1 MTRIRLGTIRLVA
14 LFAMLA
20 LAFAGAAEAKKDKRY
35 RDQMFKVSVERDIV
49 YGNAAVG
56 PYDPNQELLL
66 DLYKPKKDK
75 VKRRPAIVWVHGGSF
90 CCGDKGFGPSPQ
102 LAKYFARRGY
112 VTVSINYRFLVN
124 APCSVVGGS
133 IPIECFQAAI
143 QDTHDAQAAVRY
155 LRANAKQLKIDPERI
170 AAGGESAG
178 GIIASGVGVL
188 SAQPGESGNPGFP
201 SDVGAFASISGGLP
215 GGLFV
220 DADTAP
226 GIFFASTN
234 DPIVP
239 YAWSPETV
247 DAMTALGIT
256 AKLTPFDSSVHV
268 PWDDFR
274 PVIEKQTRNFFYKQ
288 LDLKHAAS

>member
-14 LFAMLA
+14 LFALLA
-20 LAFAGAAEAKKDKRY
+20 LAFAGVAEAKKDKRY
-35 RDQMFKVSVERDIV
+35 KDEMFKVSVKRDLV
-49 YGNAAVG
+49 YGSAPVS
-56 PYDPNQELLL
+56 PYEENEELLL

-112 VTVSINYRFLVN
+112 VTVSIDYRFLVD
-124 APCSVVGGS
+124 APCTVAGGS

-143 QDTHDAQAAVRY
+143 QDTHDAQAAVRW
-155 LRANAKQLKIDPERI
+155 LRANAKQLKVDATRI
-170 AAGGESAG
+170 AVGGESAG

-201 SDVGAFASISGGLP
+201 SDVGAFVSISGGLP

-220 DADTAP
+220 DGDTAP
-226 GIFFASTN
+226 GILFAATG
-234 DPIVP
+234 DPVVP
-239 YAWSPETV
+239 YSWSPETAN
-247 DAMTALGIT
+247 AMTALGIT
-256 AKLTPFDSSVHV
+256 AKLVTLDSAVHV
-268 PWDDFR
+268 PWDEFR
-274 PVIEKQTRNFFYKQ
+274 PQIEKQSRNFLYRE
-288 LDLKHAAS
+288 LDLADAPQ

>member
-1 MTRIRLGTIRLVA
+1 MRIRLATIRLVA
-14 LFAMLA
+14 LFALLA

-35 RDQMFKVSVERDIV
+35 RDQIFKVGVTRDIV
-49 YGNAAVG
+49 YGNAVVG
-56 PYDPNQELLL
+56 PYDPSQELLL

-90 CCGDKGFGPSPQ
+90 CCGDKGLGPSPQ

-143 QDTHDAQAAVRY
+143 EDTHDAQAAVRW
-155 LRANAKQLKIDPERI
+155 LRANAKRLKVDPERI

-188 SAQPGESGNPGFP
+188 SAQPGESGNPGFL

-226 GIFFASTN
+226 GIFFASTD

-256 AKLTPFDSSVHV
+256 AKLTSFDSSVHV

-274 PVIEKQTRNFFYKQ
+274 PVIEKRTRNFFYKQ

>member
-1 MTRIRLGTIRLVA
+1 MTRIRIGTIRLVA
-14 LFAMLA
+14 LFALLA

-35 RDQMFKVSVERDIV
+35 KDEMFKVGVKRDIV
-49 YGNAAVG
+49 YGSAPAD
-56 PYDPNQELLL
+56 PYDENEELLL

-75 VKRRPAIVWVHGGSF
+75 VKQRPAVVLVHGGSF
-90 CCGDKGFGPSPQ
+90 CCGDKAFGPSPQ

-112 VTVSINYRFLVN
+112 VTVSIEYRFLVD

-143 QDTHDAQAAVRY
+143 QDTHDAQAAVRW
-155 LRANAKQLKIDPERI
+155 LRANAASLKIDPERI
-170 AAGGESAG
+170 AVGGESAG

-201 SDVGAFASISGGLP
+201 SDVSAFASISGGLP

-256 AKLTPFDSSVHV
+256 AKLTTFESSIHV
-268 PWDDFR
+268 PWEDFR
-274 PVIEKQTRNFFYKQ
+274 SVIERQTRNFFYKQ
-288 LDLKHAAS
+288 LELKDAPQ